1 MCEGVILKAI
11 GLLSG
16 GLDSVL
22 AIKLILEQGID
33 VIAVNFVLPFHKQ
46 SSKEE
51 LYAFKVA
58 NELKVP
64 LKIFRIGLDYLRIVR
79 NPKHGHGSVINP
91 CIDCKIYM
99 LKKAKTYAKR
109 IGAKFIITGEV
120 LGERPMSQN
129 YKALMTIEK
138 EAGLKGK
145 IVRPLSAKV
154 LPITEAEEKD
164 WIDRSKLLGI
174 RGRSRKKQMSLAKK
188 YDIKEYPTPAGGC
201 LLTYREYGSKIKDLL
216 DNKKR
221 INKNDLILLRI
232 GRHFRLDRA
241 KVIVGR
247 NEEENNDLLKFK
259 NKRDYVFEVPDYG
272 SPITLLQGRKSKA
285 LIGLAGSITAKYS
298 DAEGKRIPVEYTD
311 GSLKYTIYVEQIDE
325 AVLERLRI

>member
-1 MCEGVILKAI
+1 MKAI

-33 VIAVNFVLPFHKQ
+33 VIAVNFVLPFNKQ

-64 LKIFRIGLDYLRIVR
+64 LKIFRIGLDYLKIIR
-79 NPKHGHGSVINP
+79 NPKHGYGSVMNP

-138 EAGLKGK
+138 EACLEGK

-154 LPITEAEEKD
+154 LPITEAEEKN

-201 LLTYREYGSKIKDLL
+201 LLTYREYGNKIKDLL

-221 INKNDLILLRI
+221 INKKDLILLRI

-247 NEEENNDLLKFK
+247 NEEENNDLLEFK
-259 NKRDYVFEVPDYG
+259 NKRDYVFEVPDHG
-272 SPITLLQGRKSKA
+272 SPITLLQGRKSID

-311 GSLKYTIYVEQIDE
+311 GSLKHTIYVEQIDE
-325 AVLERLRI
+325 AVLERWRI